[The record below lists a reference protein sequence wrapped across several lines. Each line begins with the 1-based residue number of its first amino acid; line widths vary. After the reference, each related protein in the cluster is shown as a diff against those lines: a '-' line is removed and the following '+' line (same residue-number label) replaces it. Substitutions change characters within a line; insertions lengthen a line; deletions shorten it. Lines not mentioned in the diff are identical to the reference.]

1 MVYVLSLSRGQGP
14 GLNDLELTSLPA
26 ALSVLSPLPHTPNL
40 CLGGWPLLTTGTPP
54 LRHLGFPPAWG
65 AGPWLSPCSS
75 AAASIPRLCRNS
87 AAHQE
92 KELCF
97 ISPLP
102 TAYWNPAKVSFM
114 KTKLTDVIHPSASSF
129 IHSSYIAH
137 LLHQSP
143 QPDQLLPACC
153 THLQQHNSQAST
165 DPALSSGRQLLDTSG

>member
-1 MVYVLSLSRGQGP
+1 MVYVLSQSRGQGP
-14 GLNDLELTSLPA
+14 GLNDLELISLPA
-26 ALSVLSPLPHTPNL
+26 AHSVLSPLPHTPNL
-40 CLGGWPLLTTGTPP
+40 SPWWPLLTTGTPP
-54 LRHLGFPPAWG
+54 LRHLRFPPAWR
-65 AGPWLSPCSS
+65 AGSWLSPRSS

-102 TAYWNPAKVSFM
+102 TEYWNPAKVSFM

-129 IHSSYIAH
+129 IHSSHIAH

-143 QPDQLLPACC
+143 QFDQLLPACWNP
-153 THLQQHNSQAST
+153 LQQHSSQASA
-165 DPALSSGRQLLDTSG
+165 DPALSSGRRFLDTSG